1 MIITFWMNAYC
12 LLDTPEQRLRLEAR
26 RMANAI
32 KKLYVEK
39 NTDKRYTNDESR
51 NY

>member
-1 MIITFWMNAYC
+1 MIITFWMYAYC

-32 KKLYVEK
+32 KKLYIDNNIDNK
-39 NTDKRYTNDESR
+39 YTNDESR